1 MDADTRARL
10 ADALATATPAQ
21 LREDAAFIANAQT
34 LLGNNDERFLRLA
47 ALALAVATMQ
57 ELDMGV
63 TIPADE
69 APHLREVY
77 IRYDFTTMATAPTLP
92 AALAALI
99 RPEGA

>member
-57 ELDMGV
+57 ARDAWKRAATCRTVFRLPCPTRTQAFVAGSIVTLGV
-63 TIPADE
+63 LVAV
-69 APHLREVY
+69 R
-77 IRYDFTTMATAPTLP
+77 R
-92 AALAALI
+92 
-99 RPEGA
+99 